1 MEPVYLSNANFVMTD
16 RFPLFAD
23 LLKLAVESGASD
35 IHVKTGKPAIFRLE
49 GHLEAVEMDPIHIN
63 DILAFVEETCPRA
76 FMERWQTENEIDY
89 SLRLEDIGR
98 FRVNAFSQRGTPSV
112 VFRHVR
118 DDPPT
123 FEDLRLDEG
132 LFTRLCQFPDGI
144 VFVCGPTGSGKSST
158 LAAMLNWINHNESKH
173 VITLEDP
180 IEFTYNDVQSSF
192 QQREIGIDTPSF
204 SQGMT
209 SVLRQDPDVILIG
222 ELRDRDSFE
231 IALTAAETGHL
242 VFGTLH
248 SISAQQ
254 AVQRLFE
261 YYPSDQHHGLR
272 RKVASTLRAT
282 VAQRLVPNLDGSGR
296 VPVIECMLSDS
307 LSRSAIL
314 EGRLEKI
321 PNIVEAG
328 KDHGNR
334 SFNQDLLRLVNA
346 GEISKKTALSI
357 SPNPKALEMNIKG
370 IFLSEG
376 GLVDA

>member
-1 MEPVYLSNANFVMTD
+1 MTD
-16 RFPLFAD
+16 RIPIFTE
-23 LLKLAVESGASD
+23 LLRLAVENGASD
-35 IHVKTGKPAIFRLE
+35 IHVKTGKPAILRLE
-49 GHLEAVEMDPIHIN
+49 GSLETIEMDPVHIN
-63 DILAFVEETCPRA
+63 DILGFVEETCPRA
-76 FMERWQTENEIDY
+76 FQERWMTENEVDY
-89 SLRLEDIGR
+89 SLKLEEIGR
-98 FRVNAFSQRGTPSV
+98 FRVNAFSQRGTPSI

-118 DDPPT
+118 DDPPN
-123 FEDLRLDEG
+123 FKDLRLDES

-158 LAAMLNWINHNESKH
+158 LAAMLNWINHNQSKH

-180 IEFTYNDVQSSF
+180 IEFTYRDAKSSF

-204 SQGMT
+204 KQGMT

-222 ELRDRDSFE
+222 ELRDRESFE
-231 IALTAAETGHL
+231 IAMTAAETGHFVL
-242 VFGTLH
+242 GTLH

-261 YYPSDQHHGLR
+261 YYPADQHHALQ

-282 VAQRLVPNLDGSGR
+282 VAQRLVPNLDGSTR
-296 VPVIECMLSDS
+296 VPVIECMITDGLV
-307 LSRSAIL
+307 RSAIL
-314 EGRLEKI
+314 EGRFERI
-321 PNIVEAG
+321 PSLVEAG

-334 SFNQDLLRLVNA
+334 SFNQDLLQLVNA

-376 GLVDA
+376 GLVDG